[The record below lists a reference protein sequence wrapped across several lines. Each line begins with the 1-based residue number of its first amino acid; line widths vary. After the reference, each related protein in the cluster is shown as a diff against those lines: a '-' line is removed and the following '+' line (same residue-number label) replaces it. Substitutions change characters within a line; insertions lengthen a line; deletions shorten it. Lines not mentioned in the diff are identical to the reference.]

1 MVAVVRLW
9 LVRHGQTDW
18 NAQRRFQGWA
28 DIPLNAV
35 GRSQAEA
42 LRPVLEPVAFDG
54 VWSSDLSRAVDTARL
69 AYGEPVT
76 DPRLRELDFGEVQG
90 LTWDELSP
98 PVRDALAT
106 FESFHAPGGE
116 SLAQFRD
123 RVHGFVDDLA
133 AGDHL
138 VIAHGGV
145 VRLLGSACGVDGF
158 PDHATVLSLDWSS
171 RVRLAS
177 PSGGSQ

>member
-1 MVAVVRLW
+1 MVRLW

-18 NAQRRFQGWA
+18 NAGRRFQGWA
-28 DIPLNAV
+28 DIPLNSV
-35 GRSQAEA
+35 GRSQASA
-42 LRPVLEPVAFDG
+42 LRPMLEPLVFDG

-76 DPRLRELDFGEVQG
+76 DPRLRELDFGDLQG
-90 LTWDELSP
+90 LTWGELSP
-98 PVRDALAT
+98 PVRHALTT
-106 FESFHAPGGE
+106 FEGFEAPGGE
-116 SLAQFRD
+116 SMAQFRD
-123 RVHGFVDDLA
+123 RVHGFVDELP

-145 VRLLGSACGVDGF
+145 VRLLGSVCGADGF
-158 PDHATVLSLDWSS
+158 PDHAAVLTLDWTS

-177 PSGGSQ
+177 PGGGSQ